1 MQKNKNLIRNI
12 GIALLNIFMI
22 VSLVLVLILKNDY
35 GYNLYW
41 VITPFLMV
49 LVLMV
54 ISRWSVR
61 GLNVDRNES
70 IVIQRSFDDTTV
82 ISTVIFG
89 IIYLTIQFI
98 DYIKHGLINNSI
110 VIIIF
115 FVVMVAYELITYLAI
130 HVAKRDTARLLEK
143 IYNKGPEINGLNDI
157 LYVYK
162 NDNIEKDY
170 GINDLKIY
178 VQRTE
183 SSISSKI
190 KVEYT
195 FIGRQLDDEFYRMIS
210 TYTNRPPLSKYGI
223 IPTFKCGIDLSMLNI
238 EIYMYSKTNSHSY
251 LRDCNYMDSKVK
263 LISPIKVD
271 LYEKDFE

>member
-1 MQKNKNLIRNI
+1 MQKSKIIIRNI
-12 GIALLNIFMI
+12 GIVLLNVFMV
-22 VSLVLVLILKNDY
+22 VSLILVLFQKNDY

-41 VITPFLMV
+41 VITPFLMI

-130 HVAKRDTARLLEK
+130 YVAKRDTARLLEK
-143 IYNKGPEINGLNDI
+143 IYNK
-157 LYVYK
+157 K
-162 NDNIEKDY
+162 K
-170 GINDLKIY
+170 
-178 VQRTE
+178 
-183 SSISSKI
+183 
-190 KVEYT
+190 
-195 FIGRQLDDEFYRMIS
+195 
-210 TYTNRPPLSKYGI
+210 
-223 IPTFKCGIDLSMLNI
+223 
-238 EIYMYSKTNSHSY
+238 
-251 LRDCNYMDSKVK
+251 
-263 LISPIKVD
+263 
-271 LYEKDFE
+271 

>member
-12 GIALLNIFMI
+12 GIVLLNIFMI

-98 DYIKHGLINNSI
+98 DYVKHGLINNSI

-115 FVVMVAYELITYLAI
+115 FVVMIAYELITYLAI
-130 HVAKRDTARLLEK
+130 YVAKRDTARLLEK
-143 IYNKGPEINGLNDI
+143 IYNK
-157 LYVYK
+157 K
-162 NDNIEKDY
+162 K
-170 GINDLKIY
+170 
-178 VQRTE
+178 
-183 SSISSKI
+183 
-190 KVEYT
+190 
-195 FIGRQLDDEFYRMIS
+195 
-210 TYTNRPPLSKYGI
+210 
-223 IPTFKCGIDLSMLNI
+223 
-238 EIYMYSKTNSHSY
+238 
-251 LRDCNYMDSKVK
+251 
-263 LISPIKVD
+263 
-271 LYEKDFE
+271 